1 MLLQH
6 SLQKGTEAR
15 TAIGAAHDNARMR
28 LASQAAR
35 VVVLDWQ
42 VTGETIHWDG
52 AIDILPFQLADG
64 HPQGFLD
71 AVTRAGRDAL
81 TVLLEDSSPYSAP
94 FELNLEMGSALGAVG
109 FTFAGTRVP
118 DAQGHTERLIGMLRE
133 STEKQREM
141 QRLTYLATRDE
152 LTGHL
157 NRNALRTELQMA
169 ISRAKEESRHCAF
182 LVASIDRLAMINDGY
197 GFDAGEEVIVGVGER
212 IAKALRASDIIGR
225 TAGNKFGVILR
236 NCSEKEIT
244 VVAGRLKRAVRDH
257 AIDTRAGKV
266 SATTSVG
273 AVWLPLAAATSQE
286 AMLRAEQALER
297 ARINGR
303 DGFAVYAESL
313 QRDTARLRQM
323 NIADDVS
330 LALKENRLRLAYQP
344 IVDAKTRKA
353 VHYECLLRMLRPD
366 GQEITAG
373 NFVPATEQMGSVHLI
388 DRFALETAVTQL
400 KRHKEINLGVNV
412 SGTAA
417 TDPVWLQSFVD
428 HVRDNRDVANRLV
441 VELTE
446 TASLHQF
453 EENAHFVSQL
463 RELGVRV
470 AIDDFGAGYTS
481 FRNLQMMHVDV
492 VKIDGSYIKD
502 LSSSPQN
509 QVFVRTLTGLA
520 KNLNMRVVAEWVG
533 SDEDAALLESFGVDY
548 FQGFHFG
555 EPLLEPV
562 WSRS

>member
-1 MLLQH
+1 
-6 SLQKGTEAR
+6 
-15 TAIGAAHDNARMR
+15 MR

-71 AVTRAGRDAL
+71 AVTRTGRDAL

-118 DAQGHTERLIGMLRE
+118 DAQGRTERLIGMLRE

-303 DGFAVYAESL
+303 DGFAVYAESP

-323 NIADDVS
+323 NIADEVS

-388 DRFALETAVTQL
+388 DRFALETAVMQL
-400 KRHKEINLGVNV
+400 KRHKEITLGVNV

-428 HVRDNRDVANRLV
+428 HVRDNCDVANRLV

-453 EENAHFVSQL
+453 EENARFVSQL

-481 FRNLQMMHVDV
+481 FRNLQIMHVDV

-555 EPLLEPV
+555 EPLLEPA
-562 WSRS
+562 WSKS